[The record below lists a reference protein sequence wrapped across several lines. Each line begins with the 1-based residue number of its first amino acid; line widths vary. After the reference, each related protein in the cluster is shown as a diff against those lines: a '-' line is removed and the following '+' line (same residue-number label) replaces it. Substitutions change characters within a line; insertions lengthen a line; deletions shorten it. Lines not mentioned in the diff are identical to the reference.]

1 LSSAFFV
8 VRTKTNVLLEWRYSR
23 PADKTSGLRSD
34 HMVILT
40 SRSSATAYPDALR
53 SVTYCDPETCKRLKF
68 LTNNFALPL
77 LAIAEIYK
85 KRWAVKLFFAGS
97 SSINGSKP
105 FAEPAKTLSNRRSR

>member
-85 KRWAVKLFFAGS
+85 KRWAVKLFFRWIKQHQRIKAFCGTS
-97 SSINGSKP
+97 ENAVKP
-105 FAEPAKTLSNRRSR
+105 QI